1 MANITLS
8 VPDWL
13 YELIKKYKHVNWSE
27 IARRAITLEALS
39 IKAEK
44 EGLTREE
51 VLLLMEMLNIKT
63 TEEKAVLEEDI
74 LQSLLRQREKRR
86 IEKLSKVGY

>member
-63 TEEKAVLEEDI
+63 TEEKAGVEEDI

>member
-13 YELIKKYKHVNWSE
+13 YKLIKKYKHVNWSE

>member
-63 TEEKAVLEEDI
+63 TEEKAEVEEDI

>member
-1 MANITLS
+1 M
-8 VPDWL
+8 
-13 YELIKKYKHVNWSE
+13 NWSE

>member
-27 IARRAITLEALS
+27 IARRAITLEAFS

-63 TEEKAVLEEDI
+63 TEEEPYSKKTFC
-74 LQSLLRQREKRR
+74 SL
-86 IEKLSKVGY
+86 Y

>member
-51 VLLLMEMLNIKT
+51 VLLLLEMLNIKT